1 MAGTPEVAVQSN
13 LNEFANNTIG
23 NFFLG
28 VKRERAPIFSAISGA
43 AFPFLANLITKGAF
57 AASFLNP
64 FGISVGLAAL
74 LGGVTAAASS
84 FLFDVRRKI
93 FATNMPKA

>member
-1 MAGTPEVAVQSN
+1 MAGSPEVAVQSN
-13 LNEFANNTIG
+13 IAEFANNTIG

-28 VKRERAPIFSAISGA
+28 IKRERAPIFRGITGA
-43 AFPFLANLITKGAF
+43 AFPFLANLMTQGAF

-64 FGISVGLAAL
+64 IGLSVGLAAL

-84 FLFDVRRKI
+84 FLFDIRRKI